1 MQMIRHQEQE
11 VHPPITTLME
21 ETNRFENVC
30 RRFRHGKLVVATR
43 CTANGDEE
51 YGFLGTN
58 LIWYSMFKLFS
69 LRVSHGG

>member
-1 MQMIRHQEQE
+1 
-11 VHPPITTLME
+11 ME
-21 ETNRFENVC
+21 GTNRLKNVC
-30 RRFRHGKLVVATR
+30 RQFRDGKLIVAR
-43 CTANGDEE
+43 RFTANGDEE